1 MGVDSEGVTSPQPFI
16 FQEWLK
22 LYAGDSAKFVSEV
35 LGTDPLP
42 WQREVLQQYDLRTRR
57 ISIRSGHGVGKTW
70 LLAWIMLHHQLC
82 RFPQKTVVT
91 APTADQLWDALWA
104 EYRSW
109 VSRLP
114 FALREMLDLKSDRCE
129 LKLAPSESF
138 VSART
143 SRPEAPDAMQGVH
156 SGDKDGEGFVLLIGD
171 EAAGIPDAVFEAAG
185 GSMSGHHCSMILT
198 GNPTHVGG
206 YFYDTHTKLQ
216 DRWWTRRVPRSE
228 CPYADPEYDQE
239 IAARYGVH
247 SNVYRVRVLGEFPT
261 SDEDTVIPRELVEQS
276 IGREIQAAKTT
287 PVIWGLDCARF
298 GDDRSALCKR
308 QGNVV
313 LERIK
318 TWRKKDTMTLAAE
331 VAQEFRVTPQWLKP
345 RQINVDVI
353 GIGSGVHD
361 RLRQLGLPSRGIN
374 VAESP
379 ALLRADTYL
388 NLRTELW
395 FKCRE
400 WFERRE
406 AKLPESYRH
415 RMEGE
420 DLVTEL
426 ASPSYEFQKRS
437 GRLMVEG
444 KDDVKKRLSGASPDL
459 AEALILTFASDAIT
473 LFQGATGGTSWQ
485 RPLTKDLG
493 LV

>member
-1 MGVDSEGVTSPQPFI
+1 VTAPGAAPLV
-16 FQEWLK
+16 FQDFLK
-22 LYAGDSAKFVSEV
+22 ECATDSAHFVRSY
-35 LGTDPLP
+35 LGTEPLP
-42 WQREVLQQYDLRTRR
+42 WQLEVLEQYDRRTRR

-70 LLAWIMLHHQLC
+70 LLAWIMLHHQLT

-109 VSRLP
+109 VNRLALP
-114 FALREMLDLKSDRCE
+114 LREMIELKSDRCE
-129 LKLAPSESF
+129 LKAAPSESF

-156 SGDKDGEGFVLLIGD
+156 SGDRDGEGHVLLIGD

-185 GSMSGHHCSMILT
+185 GSMSGHHCTIILT

-228 CPYADPEYDQE
+228 CPYADPEYDRE
-239 IAARYGVH
+239 IAARYGEF
-247 SNVYRVRVLGEFPT
+247 SNVYRVRVLGEFPQT
-261 SDEDTVIPRELVEQS
+261 EDDTVIPRELVLES
-276 IGREIQAAKTT
+276 LKREITSAKTT
-287 PVIWGLDCARF
+287 PTIWGLDCARF

-318 TWRKKDTMTLAAE
+318 TWRKKDTMTLAAT
-331 VAQEFRVTPQWLKP
+331 VWQEYQVTPPHLRP
-345 RQINVDVI
+345 AQINVDVI
-353 GIGSGVHD
+353 GIGAGVQD
-361 RLRQLGLPSRGIN
+361 RLRMLGAPARGVN
-374 VAESP
+374 VSESP
-379 ALLRADTYL
+379 ALLHAETYL
-388 NLRTELW
+388 NLRAELW

-406 AKLPESYRH
+406 AKLPESYQH
-415 RMEGE
+415 RVEGE

-426 ASPSYEFQKRS
+426 STPTYEFQTRS

-444 KDDVKKRLSGASPDL
+444 KEDVKKRLSGSSPDL

-473 LFQGATGGTSWQ
+473 LSHGRTGMSSWQ
-485 RPLTKDLG
+485 KPLTKELG